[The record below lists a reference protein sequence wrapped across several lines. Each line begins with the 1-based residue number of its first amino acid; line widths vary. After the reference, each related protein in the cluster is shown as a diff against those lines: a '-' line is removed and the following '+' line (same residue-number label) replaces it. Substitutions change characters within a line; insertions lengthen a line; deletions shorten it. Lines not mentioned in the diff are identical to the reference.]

1 MPVLVHLGYC
11 NKKYLGQL
19 IITEIYFSQFQRLRS
34 PRSRDQYDHI
44 LGKAFFLVHSQY
56 PLNAFSYSV
65 RGQEPV
71 WEFLIR
77 TLILLMRALPSC
89 PKQIPRAFPPNAI
102 IFGGQD
108 FNTYILGYRNSQTI
122 SMINLRNTRLV

>member
-11 NKKYLGQL
+11 NKKYPGQL
-19 IITEIYFSQFQRLRS
+19 INTEIYFSQFQRLRS

-44 LGKAFFLVHSQY
+44 LGKAFFLVHIQY

-65 RGQEPV
+65 RDKESL
-71 WEFLIR
+71 WELLIR
-77 TLILLMRALPSC
+77 TLILLIRALPSC
-89 PKQIPRAFPPNAI
+89 PNQIPRAFPPKAI
-102 IFGGQD
+102 IFGSQD
-108 FNTYILGYRNSQTI
+108 FNMCILGYRNIQTV